1 MQIYTKFLGP
11 VDITEEQII
20 IFEKGIPG
28 FEDITKYVLLPI
40 QPESPFATLQSIEQ
54 QEVGFIV
61 SIPFEFKQDYAFD
74 LAEEDI
80 EELQVTA
87 DNDLLTYSI
96 VTLKD
101 PFETSTIN
109 LLAPIII
116 NTVKKLGKQIVLQDG
131 ESYPLRF
138 QLNAMEGSAK

>member
-1 MQIYTKFLGP
+1 MQIHTKFLGP
-11 VDITEEQII
+11 VEIIKEQII

-28 FEDITKYVLLPI
+28 FEKTTKYVLLPI
-40 QPESPFATLQSIEQ
+40 QQDSPFATLQSIEE

-61 SIPFEFKQDYAFD
+61 TIPFAFKKDYVFD
-74 LAEEDI
+74 LAVEDTAA
-80 EELQVTA
+80 LKVTS
-87 DNDLLTYSI
+87 DKDILTYSI

-116 NTVKKLGKQIVLQDG
+116 NTTKKLGKQIVLQDG

-138 QLNAMEGSAK
+138 QLNAVEGSAK

>member
-1 MQIYTKFLGP
+1 MQIQTKFLGS

-28 FEDITKYVLLPI
+28 FEDTTKYVLLSI
-40 QPESPFATLQSIEQ
+40 QQDSPFATLQSIEE

-61 SIPFEFKQDYAFD
+61 TVPFAFKQDYVFD
-74 LAEEDI
+74 LADEDTTA
-80 EELQVTA
+80 LKVTS
-87 DNDLLTYSI
+87 DKDILTYSI

-116 NTVKKLGKQIVLQDG
+116 NTSKKLGKQIVLQDG

-138 QLNAMEGSAK
+138 QLKAMEGSAK

>member
-1 MQIYTKFLGP
+1 MQIHTKFLGT

-28 FEDITKYVLLPI
+28 FEEITKYVLIPI
-40 QPESPFATLQSIEQ
+40 QQDSPFATLQSIEE

-61 SIPFEFKQDYAFD
+61 TIPFAFKQDYAFD
-74 LAEEDI
+74 LAEEDT
-80 EELQVTA
+80 ESLQITT
-87 DNDLLTYSI
+87 DKDILTYSI

-116 NTVKKLGKQIVLQDG
+116 NTAKKIGKQIVLQDG

-138 QLNAMEGSAK
+138 QLKAMEGSVK

>member
-1 MQIYTKFLGP
+1 MKIQTKFLGP
-11 VDITEEQII
+11 VDITEQQII
-20 IFEKGIPG
+20 TFENGIPG
-28 FEDITKYVLLPI
+28 FEDNKQYVLLPI
-40 QPESPFATLQSIEQ
+40 QPESPFATLQSIEV

-61 SIPFEFKQDYAFD
+61 AIPFEFKQNYAFD
-74 LAEEDI
+74 LAEEDTK
-80 EELQVTA
+80 ELQVIS
-87 DNDLLTYSI
+87 DKDILTYSI

-116 NTVKKLGKQIVLQDG
+116 NTTKKLGKQIVLQDG

-138 QLNAMEGSAK
+138 QLKAMEGSAK